1 MTSGN
6 EGKQERKDPYLPY
19 SIRCVPFFSPRY
31 VEGGNAAAACGKCQG
46 EEPRDCSL
54 LSDPKVDPWKV
65 HQVQQQLLSVWALE
79 GRG

>member
-6 EGKQERKDPYLPY
+6 EGKQILTYH
-19 SIRCVPFFSPRY
+19 IPFDACLSFHSPQY